1 MGLLVA
7 AGLVCGAVGVGG
19 GFLIVAVLLYRMRL
33 PMHAAKGTGLLLTV
47 ATAAPALL
55 GKALT
60 GPVPWSAVPW
70 LVVAAVVG
78 AVVGARPGAP
88 IPGWALR
95 WALAGLVTV
104 LSARVWLDVLG
115 RA

>member
-19 GFLIVAVLLYRMRL
+19 GFLIVAVLLYQMRL

-60 GPVPWSAVPW
+60 GPVPW

-78 AVVGARPGAP
+78 AVVGARAGAP